1 MQNRVRFGHFEADLE
16 SYELFREGQRISIQR
31 QPFRLL
37 AILIEHAG
45 QVVTREVLRRK
56 LWPNGVIVDFEHSLN
71 TAVRKIR
78 RALGDSP
85 EEPHIVETVAG
96 RGYRLRMPVEP
107 CESAPSWPVRA
118 PRAANGASHQNGEAL
133 AATLRAIALS
143 LGAELSGDPEGPVA
157 TTVAALFVGS
167 EDAFRSAQE
176 LRRRANGSR

>member
-1 MQNRVRFGHFEADLE
+1 MQNRVRLGPFEADLE
-16 SYELFREGQRISIQR
+16 SYELFREGQRIAIQR

-37 AILIEHAG
+37 TILIEHAG

-85 EEPHIVETVAG
+85 EKPYIVETVAG

-107 CESAPSWPVRA
+107 CDAAASGQSWAPSQA
-118 PRAANGASHQNGEAL
+118 MNGARESGEAL

-143 LGAELSGDPEGPVA
+143 LGAELVGDPDGAVA
-157 TTVAALFVGS
+157 ATVAALFVGP
-167 EDAFRSAQE
+167 EEAFRSAKE
-176 LRRRANGSR
+176 LRRKANGSR